1 MHYLAIF
8 GKFDRPGDSENVWDD
23 RCEEGLEDQPIVQLG
38 AWRLY
43 HAECLHLVHL
53 EIIYDSLHSLDPN
66 NPEKEASWR
75 TKNFALDHPK
85 LTNKFI
91 GQNFAP
97 LQQYWD
103 KLRHTTA
110 ESQYIWF
117 SLISNWASG
126 QWTLFYTTFRLVSQT
141 STTVALHGK
150 LVTGKPLMIIQ
161 LKMIYRNQLFC
172 L

>member
-53 EIIYDSLHSLDPN
+53 EIIYDSLHSLLLKTIPN
-66 NPEKEASWR
+66 
-75 TKNFALDHPK
+75 FD
-85 LTNKFI
+85 KFI

-103 KLRHTTA
+103 KSRHTTA

-117 SLISNWASG
+117 SLISNWTSGPHQHCPTLPSDLFPKHRPQWRCMAS
-126 QWTLFYTTFRLVSQT
+126 LSQGN
-141 STTVALHGK
+141 LWW
-150 LVTGKPLMIIQ
+150 
-161 LKMIYRNQLFC
+161 LFC
-172 L
+172 KMMIETGCSAHKIS

>member
-1 MHYLAIF
+1 MHYLAKF
-8 GKFDRPGDSENVWDD
+8 RKFDRPGDSENVWDD

-103 KLRHTTA
+103 KSHHITA
-110 ESQYIWF
+110 ESQTAPNLLVFLSQPRTGTPCPVHPSCFTIPIH
-117 SLISNWASG
+117 LI
-126 QWTLFYTTFRLVSQT
+126 FFD
-141 STTVALHGK
+141 K
-150 LVTGKPLMIIQ
+150 
-161 LKMIYRNQLFC
+161 
-172 L
+172 

>member
-1 MHYLAIF
+1 MHYLATF

-53 EIIYDSLHSLDPN
+53 EIIYDSLHSLLLKTIPN
-66 NPEKEASWR
+66 
-75 TKNFALDHPK
+75 F
-85 LTNKFI
+85 NKFI
-91 GQNFAP
+91 GQNFAA

-103 KLRHTTA
+103 KSRHTTA

-126 QWTLFYTTFRLVSQT
+126 PHQHCSTFRLVSQT

-161 LKMIYRNQLFC
+161 LKMIYRNRLFC